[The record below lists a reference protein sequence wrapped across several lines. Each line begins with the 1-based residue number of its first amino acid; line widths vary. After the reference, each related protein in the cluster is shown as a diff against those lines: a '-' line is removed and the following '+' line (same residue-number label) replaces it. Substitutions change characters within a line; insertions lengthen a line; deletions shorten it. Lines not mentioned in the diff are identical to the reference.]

1 MGKDFYET
9 QVICLTKDFCCDLKL
24 KKKKQS
30 QRFGFKILM
39 FGFVM
44 EARVIFWTRSSQ
56 HIGWGRIACLRVLGE
71 AKGLQKGYRR
81 NA

>member
-1 MGKDFYET
+1 
-9 QVICLTKDFCCDLKL
+9 
-24 KKKKQS
+24 
-30 QRFGFKILM
+30 M

-71 AKGLQKGYRR
+71 AKGLQRGYRR